1 MVVKKA
7 ATRAAA
13 AIVVVVRARMVAVRV
28 VVAVR
33 AAAAR
38 VVVARARM
46 EVLRVVMV
54 RATAAR
60 VVVAKARVAG
70 EMGDRRN
77 RSNPRPN
84 CHYLSLIQPHSAHV
98 VQSAIRRRGRH
109 LPSLHHRSSQC
120 CQAAPPQPLP
130 YTRSAARRTA
140 CRPTLLRGGGRYR
153 MYGRAAR
160 DAFSAMLFL
169 QTPPARSPH
178 LSNHARLSFQAT
190 PHPSPASNL
199 GRERLRPR
207 IPPSLSSPC
216 T

>member
-13 AIVVVVRARMVAVRV
+13 AIVVVVRGRMVA
-28 VVAVR
+28 
-33 AAAAR
+33 
-38 VVVARARM
+38 
-46 EVLRVVMV
+46 LRVMAV

-60 VVVAKARVAG
+60 VVVARERVAG

-77 RSNPRPN
+77 RPNPTPN
-84 CHYLSLIQPHSAHV
+84 CYYLSLIQPHSAHV

-130 YTRSAARRTA
+130 YAIGSAAYGMQTYFTSGRGAIPYVRR
-140 CRPTLLRGGGRYR
+140 GW
-153 MYGRAAR
+153 R
-160 DAFSAMLFL
+160 DKFSAMLFL

>member
-38 VVVARARM
+38 VVVARAR
-46 EVLRVVMV
+46 
-54 RATAAR
+54 
-60 VVVAKARVAG
+60 VAG

-84 CHYLSLIQPHSAHV
+84 CHYLILIQPHSAHV

-130 YTRSAARRTA
+130 YAIGSAAYGMQTYFTSGRGAICTV
-140 CRPTLLRGGGRYR
+140 LLR
-153 MYGRAAR
+153 
-160 DAFSAMLFL
+160 DLFSAMLFL

>member
-130 YTRSAARRTA
+130 YAIGSAAYGMQTYFTSGRGAIPYVRRPQPRTVFSN
-140 CRPTLLRGGGRYR
+140 
-153 MYGRAAR
+153 
-160 DAFSAMLFL
+160 AFSTDPTRA
-169 QTPPARSPH
+169 
-178 LSNHARLSFQAT
+178 LST
-190 PHPSPASNL
+190 
-199 GRERLRPR
+199 
-207 IPPSLSSPC
+207 SL
-216 T
+216 

>member
-38 VVVARARM
+38 VVVAR
-46 EVLRVVMV
+46 
-54 RATAAR
+54 
-60 VVVAKARVAG
+60 ARVAG

-130 YTRSAARRTA
+130 YAIGSAAYGMQTYFTSGRGAIPYVRRG
-140 CRPTLLRGGGRYR
+140 LRVT
-153 MYGRAAR
+153 
-160 DAFSAMLFL
+160 FSAMLFL